1 MRVSVLDDAVTE
13 GDEIVT
19 LTATSA
25 NALVTN
31 GTDGDS
37 ATGTITDDR
46 GGDNPDRDEDT
57 TANLVVTG
65 GATAVEADGNYL
77 TYSVQLDQPVGDDV
91 TAVLSL
97 GSDAAN
103 EATFGSDY
111 SNLEYQNAAGE
122 WVAVGANGEITV
134 PADGSPVQVR
144 VSVLDDAVTEG
155 DEIVTLTA
163 TSANA
168 LVTNGTDGDSATG
181 TITDDRGGDNPDRDE
196 DTTANL
202 VVTGGATAVEADGN
216 YLTYSV
222 QLDQPVGDDVTAVLS
237 LGSDAANEATFGSD
251 YSNLEYQK
259 RRR

>member
-1 MRVSVLDDAVTE
+1 M
-13 GDEIVT
+13 
-19 LTATSA
+19 
-25 NALVTN
+25 
-31 GTDGDS
+31 
-37 ATGTITDDR
+37 
-46 GGDNPDRDEDT
+46 
-57 TANLVVTG
+57 
-65 GATAVEADGNYL
+65 
-77 TYSVQLDQPVGDDV
+77 
-91 TAVLSL
+91 
-97 GSDAAN
+97 
-103 EATFGSDY
+103 
-111 SNLEYQNAAGE
+111 
-122 WVAVGANGEITV
+122 GANGEITV

-181 TITDDRGGDNPDRDE
+181 TITDDHGGDNPDRDE

-237 LGSDAANEATFGSD
+237 LGSDAANEADVRQRLQQPGIPKTPPVSGWPWAPTVKSPCPPTAVP
-251 YSNLEYQK
+251 SKCALASWTTPSPK
-259 RRR
+259 ATRSSP

>member
-1 MRVSVLDDAVTE
+1 M
-13 GDEIVT
+13 
-19 LTATSA
+19 
-25 NALVTN
+25 
-31 GTDGDS
+31 
-37 ATGTITDDR
+37 
-46 GGDNPDRDEDT
+46 
-57 TANLVVTG
+57 
-65 GATAVEADGNYL
+65 
-77 TYSVQLDQPVGDDV
+77 
-91 TAVLSL
+91 
-97 GSDAAN
+97 
-103 EATFGSDY
+103 
-111 SNLEYQNAAGE
+111 
-122 WVAVGANGEITV
+122 GANGEITV

-237 LGSDAANEATFGSD
+237 LGSDAANEADVRQRLQQPGIP
-251 YSNLEYQK
+251 K